1 MSVDRQDVSIA
12 ALALTQT
19 VAAFQGF
26 LPPLV
31 EVRRSHSNDPEAI
44 QDVRIGE
51 AASAALALGVGF
63 TLTSLTGSMTPA
75 VVSLLTAV
83 GLIIVY
89 ESALRSQGVNHG

>member
-1 MSVDRQDVSIA
+1 MADRQDVGIA

-31 EVRRSHSNDPEAI
+31 EVRRSHATDVEAI

-51 AASAALALGVGF
+51 FASAGLAIGVGL
-63 TLTSLTGSMTPA
+63 TLTSLTGNITPA
-75 VVSLLTAV
+75 LIAGLTAV
-83 GLIIVY
+83 GLIVLY
-89 ESALRSQGVNHG
+89 ETALRSPGVTR